1 VTDKLAKRRQRR
13 LGVATVFLLVL
24 AAILAAPFL
33 LTTRLVNFALAQV
46 FPANR
51 PSVGSATLR
60 LSGRLVLRDLL
71 LHDTGSLAR
80 RPLVMAREID
90 AAFGWRELL
99 SRQIRE
105 IRAENVIVYLRSN
118 GPSQLSLMDLLFVLS
133 KPGSSAA
140 SNRASR
146 PLWVGTL
153 DVHGVV
159 HLEAIR
165 RFAPANSDLPMGFQM
180 SMSGARVDPSRH
192 FLVVIG
198 KVRQTEEIPE
208 KPGFIAIEPAP
219 QADVAF
225 GLRADVETQPVA
237 GGMRVIVHRLA
248 TSQADVTIEAD
259 SLRQFAPALPREV
272 QGSIETSVANLWASG
287 ELDPPGLANGKQ
299 LSGKLVF
306 ARLRMRIPGSSRIMV
321 RLDDLTGVA
330 KINTPLPPGP
340 GTAVT
345 IERLQARDAEASIEV
360 DTVRHY
366 VATLP
371 PELQGRIET
380 TLGNLFASGK
390 VELQQPA
397 NHDHLAGS
405 IAFSGLRMRITGSP
419 QMMVSL
425 DDLEGAASINTNL
438 PPETEAAITIKRVQV
453 KNTNAS
459 IEANIL
465 RRYIKKLPASLHGR
479 IEANLEVLDASG
491 LIGSGAKYPTSFRG
505 NVRLQNLSSHLPAGT
520 KNAFSVDRL
529 TATASVESRLDR
541 WEPAAVKVHD
551 GVTQWS
557 GLTYGDNVVNN
568 FDASWQID
576 SQMLTVDRL
585 AAQIFDG
592 HISGSPQWDLVTHAM
607 PRCDFHI
614 KSIDM
619 HAALA
624 NASPEHLDAEGNAS
638 GSLHMALSKEGEL
651 SGYVDLAFDGP
662 GTLRIGQIEEVKQM
676 LVGNFGADMANMA
689 MHDLAHYPFKEGNLH
704 LESLGENTQLKIKF
718 VRQPRT
724 AADKTLPHKE
734 IINGKEVWVG
744 SLVVPTTDMTIPISG
759 KSFAEILSM
768 ISGLH
773 PLIQAVSHQPG
784 K

>member
-1 VTDKLAKRRQRR
+1 VTDKLVKRRQRR
-13 LGVATVFLLVL
+13 LGVATLFLFLL

-51 PSVGSATLR
+51 PSVGSATLS
-60 LSGRLVLRDLL
+60 LSGTLVLRDLL
-71 LHDTGSLAR
+71 LHDTGVLAR
-80 RPLVMAREID
+80 QPLVMAREID
-90 AAFGWRELL
+90 AAFGWKELL
-99 SRQIRE
+99 SRQIRR
-105 IRAENVIVYLRSN
+105 IRAEDVIVYLRSN
-118 GPSQLSLMDLLFVLS
+118 GPSQLSLLDLLFELS
-133 KPGSSAA
+133 KPRSSAA
-140 SNRASR
+140 SNRGSR

-153 DVHGVV
+153 DVQGVV

-165 RFAPANSDLPMGFQM
+165 RFAPANSDLPIGLQM

-198 KVRQTEEIPE
+198 EVRQMTEEIPE
-208 KPGFIAIEPAP
+208 KPRVIAIEPVP

-225 GLRADVETQPVA
+225 GLRADVETQPAA
-237 GGMRVIVHRLA
+237 GGTRVVVHRLTA
-248 TSQADVTIEAD
+248 SQADITIETD
-259 SLRQFAPALPREV
+259 SLRHFGVALPREV

-306 ARLRMRIPGSSRIMV
+306 AGLRMHLPGSSRMMV
-321 RLDDLTGVA
+321 RLDDVTGVA

-345 IERLQARDAEASIEV
+345 IERLQARDAKASIEV

-366 VATLP
+366 VTKLP

-380 TLGNLFASGK
+380 SLGNLFASGK
-390 VELQQPA
+390 LDLQQPA
-397 NHDHLAGS
+397 NHDHLAGGL
-405 IAFSGLRMRITGSP
+405 AFSGLRMRITGSP

-438 PPETEAAITIKRVQV
+438 PPQADITIKRVQV

-459 IEANIL
+459 IEADIL

-479 IEANLEVLDASG
+479 IEANLELLDASG
-491 LIGSGAKYPTSFRG
+491 LIGSGAKHPTSFRG
-505 NVRLQNLSSHLPAGT
+505 NIRLHNLSSHLPGGAR
-520 KNAFSVDRL
+520 NAFSVDRL
-529 TATASVESRLDR
+529 TAAASVESRLDL
-541 WEPAAVKVHD
+541 WEPATLKVHD
-551 GVTQWS
+551 GVTRWS
-557 GLTYGDNVVNN
+557 GLTYGDNAVNN
-568 FDASWQID
+568 FDASWRIE

-592 HISGSPQWDLVTHAM
+592 HIGGSPQWELVTHTM
-607 PRCDFHI
+607 PRCDFQI
-614 KSIDM
+614 NSIDM

-624 NASPEHLDAEGNAS
+624 NASPEHLDAEGKAS
-638 GSLHMALSKEGEL
+638 GSLHMALSNEGEL

-689 MHDLAHYPFKEGNLH
+689 MHDLAHYPFKEGKLH
-704 LESLGENTQLKIKF
+704 LESLGENSQLKVKF

-724 AADKTLPHKE
+724 AADRTPPHKE

-744 SLVVPTTDMTIPISG
+744 SLVVPTIDMTIPISG

-773 PLIQAVSHQPG
+773 PLIQAVSQQPG